1 MEVGSL
7 PERRGA
13 AGLHPAGDGRVFLA
27 ELGSHP
33 MRCSRWQRSRKVCG
47 ARGTGGTSSS
57 AFLHAPRGSLSL
69 EVENAGSCHGHNAY
83 PKSQCP
89 HSVIPCPS
97 FPLHF
102 LASGLLLSWCDTVCT
117 WVLFVLLREKG
128 KGRTARGCVS
138 GRCSLAWIR
147 CCLPTRYLSAPQP
160 SGLEFWSV
168 LLPANLTAQVAAPG
182 RKSQALCLIQ
192 KSPKTPRCAGWHHG
206 VVVIPS

>member
-33 MRCSRWQRSRKVCG
+33 MGCSRWQRSRKVCG

-192 KSPKTPRCAGWHHG
+192 KSPKTPLCAGWHRG

>member
-13 AGLHPAGDGRVFLA
+13 AGLHPAGNGSVFLA

-33 MRCSRWQRSRKVCG
+33 MGCSRWQRSRKVCG

-69 EVENAGSCHGHNAY
+69 EVENAGSCHGPNAY

-97 FPLHF
+97 FPLRF

-138 GRCSLAWIR
+138 GRCSPAWIR
-147 CCLPTRYLSAPQP
+147 CSLPTRYLSAPQP

-192 KSPKTPRCAGWHHG
+192 KSPETPRCAGWHRR
-206 VVVIPS
+206 VAVIPS